1 MVQFK
6 KREKVPRTVVVM
18 SFTGLKRSLGQ
29 GNVFTPVCL
38 STGGTGVM
46 MSLPVMDS
54 TPCTAPTPWTAPPHT
69 TPTSGQH
76 HSPPLPVNKR
86 TVRIL
91 LECFLVKNC
100 ANADQTVSRQF
111 AMQVLGHYSTVRR
124 TWRRTVHGG

>member
-38 STGGTGVM
+38 STGGRGVM

-54 TPCTAPTPWTAPPHT
+54 TPCTVPTPWTAPP
-69 TPTSGQH
+69 QH
-76 HSPPLPVNKR
+76 HPYLRTAPLTSPPSQQAR
-86 TVRIL
+86 
-91 LECFLVKNC
+91 C
-100 ANADQTVSRQF
+100 AHPTGMLS
-111 AMQVLGHYSTVRR
+111 G
-124 TWRRTVHGG
+124 